1 MVRDSS
7 KMCILILEFQVLQN
21 LVHFFL
27 GEKQS
32 GDKTHLLELTQ
43 RGKKL
48 SRMLYASQ
56 GQPYM

>member
-1 MVRDSS
+1 
-7 KMCILILEFQVLQN
+7 MCILILEFEVLQN

-48 SRMLYASQ
+48 SWMLYASQ